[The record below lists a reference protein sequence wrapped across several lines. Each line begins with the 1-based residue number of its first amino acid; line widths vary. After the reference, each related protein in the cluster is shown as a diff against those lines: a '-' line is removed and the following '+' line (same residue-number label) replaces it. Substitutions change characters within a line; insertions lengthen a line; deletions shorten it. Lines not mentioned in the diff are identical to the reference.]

1 MKNVIVLLFA
11 FVLITSCGG
20 QKKQANE
27 DVQNVQLKGEDNMVL
42 GNPLQV

>member
-20 QKKQANE
+20 QKTTT
-27 DVQNVQLKGEDNMVL
+27 L
-42 GNPLQV
+42 GCCIRKHEGVSK